1 MSRSLWS
8 ILILGI
14 LTALLLTL
22 GMLFTLD
29 QYQQSP
35 AGNRFKFAETIR
47 TEFQFDSAG
56 ADVSPIEG
64 KMVLRISFMTTKD
77 SKHDPAAQRQEME
90 RVAAFAAGKYDGK
103 DRSSIQEIQIKRAEV
118 RGKGCFQKTYHNN
131 HATAA
136 PQEWK
141 LRPGLPTFLQQP
153 PPPQRNP

>member
-14 LTALLLTL
+14 LTALILTL

-56 ADVSPIEG
+56 ADVAPLEG
-64 KMVLRISFMTTKD
+64 KMILRISYMTTKD
-77 SKHDPAAQRQEME
+77 SKHDQTAQRQEME
-90 RVAAFAAGKYDGK
+90 KVAAFAAVKYDGK
-103 DRSSIQEIQIKRAEV
+103 DRSSIHEIQLRRAEV
-118 RGKGCFQKTYHNN
+118 RGKGCFQKTYHN
-131 HATAA
+131 HHTAA
-136 PQEWK
+136 APPEWK
-141 LRPGLPTFLQQP
+141 MRPGLPSFLQQP
-153 PPPQRNP
+153 GEPQRNP